1 MKGEVMET
9 FRDMIMQYRD
19 VQNVVLVF
27 AAIGALAVLFI
38 IIKIIWMICSGSL
51 KLEATLTDK
60 RQDKKIKEQEREI
73 DNLHMEIEKMQAV
86 VKEMDDIK
94 KKIGQ

>member
-1 MKGEVMET
+1 MNT

-19 VQNVVLVF
+19 VQNAVMIL
-27 AAIGALAVLFI
+27 AAIGALAILYV

-60 RQDKKIKEQEREI
+60 RQDKKIKAQEREI
-73 DNLHMEIEKMQAV
+73 DRLNTEIEKLQGVSAELEKI
-86 VKEMDDIK
+86 KEKM
-94 KKIGQ
+94 GQK

>member
-1 MKGEVMET
+1 MET

-27 AAIGALAVLFI
+27 AAIGALAVLFL

-73 DNLHMEIEKMQAV
+73 DNLHMEIERMKSI
-86 VKEMDDIK
+86 VKEMDEIK
-94 KKIGQ
+94 QQVGKQGS